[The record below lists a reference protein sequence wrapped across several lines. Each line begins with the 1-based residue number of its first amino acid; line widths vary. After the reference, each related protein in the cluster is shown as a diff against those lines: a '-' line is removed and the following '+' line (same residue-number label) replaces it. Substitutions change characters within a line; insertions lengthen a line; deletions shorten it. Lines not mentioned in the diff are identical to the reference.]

1 MQSANRLILYFN
13 GRITPTNVL
22 ELIHANASIIG
33 TYRVH
38 VFYRLHTLYEL
49 MIYSQ
54 SSGAFSQ

>member
-13 GRITPTNVL
+13 GKITPTNVL

-38 VFYRLHTLYEL
+38 LFYRLHTLYEL
-49 MIYSQ
+49 MIYIQ
-54 SSGAFSQ
+54 ANRAA